1 MVRGKH
7 FYTKKSEFTQ
17 NNTVFNSQLEILPN
31 MIPRSIPANTS
42 IDQNIVEMRSKQSKV
57 IARIFVKN
65 LKQIMKTGFQPR
77 IQTTCFNRNPNIN
90 YTEITESILH
100 SDVTGISPQTSSTLI
115 PDITIPLQIPSKI
128 VQSSPDSLND
138 SNISKMS

>member
-1 MVRGKH
+1 
-7 FYTKKSEFTQ
+7 
-17 NNTVFNSQLEILPN
+17 
-31 MIPRSIPANTS
+31 MIPRSIPANTP
-42 IDQNIVEMRSKQSKV
+42 IDQNIVEMRSRQSKV
-57 IARIFVKN
+57 IARLLVKN

-77 IQTTCFNRNPNIN
+77 IQTTSFNRNPNIN

-100 SDVTGISPQTSSTLI
+100 CDVTGISPQTSSTLI

-128 VQSSPDSLND
+128 VQSSPDSLTD